1 MEILV
6 PTRVEL
12 NLLNYKSKSVFILIA
27 KDENLLNLF
36 TKRSSTASPAIGKR
50 ILKSNS
56 KGGCLEPLKI
66 HVLELCINSTK
77 NY

>member
-27 KDENLLNLF
+27 IRMKISWTYLQKDL
-36 TKRSSTASPAIGKR
+36 AQQV
-50 ILKSNS
+50 
-56 KGGCLEPLKI
+56 PL
-66 HVLELCINSTK
+66 
-77 NY
+77 